1 MAFTPRLTRP
11 EKGNKYYIRK
21 VSGGYSPA
29 IKGKPTD
36 PDCDVLSN
44 CFTGDTRIVTRNG
57 VVSLSEIAGVTV
69 DVLCVDGVY
78 RPAHC
83 SYHGKQPICLLKLGN
98 GSSYK
103 TTFDHNW
110 FVRCKKHDGSYD
122 YKFVFTKNLT
132 RKLHHIPLATNVQTK
147 YVPIDAIRHGFIYG
161 DGTYYNL
168 HKASQALLC
177 GDKRKY
183 MKPYFEDAKFI
194 RSDERDV
201 MYCGPYPIEYKSI
214 PEIKNTSL
222 EYLKGFIIG
231 LLAADGCV
239 DKYGCVS
246 ISTTRKH
253 DAQKIYSICSVLG
266 FRCHLVSETRD
277 TNYMLNSTLYRI
289 IIRKTSLT
297 PDMFINPN
305 HKGRFSELSK
315 PIDFTGKKELIDLLC
330 EADVFCM
337 EEPVT
342 HTFTLAD
349 GVVTGNCVGYA
360 DGRFHE
366 IANRPQMD
374 LFDPIDADLIYD
386 NAIQHG
392 LKASQKPALGAL
404 MCWRDKNG
412 GGHVAIVEEIIDENT
427 VNSSNSGWN
436 SDAFYMSVR
445 KKGKGNWHTNPDR
458 IFLGFILQPNTPDPG
473 PTPFT
478 PYIVKLESGTPI
490 FKIDGAIVTQVSF
503 ITQSTG
509 YTIVDECVTNYLKYG
524 KLKSGAGWVL
534 LTDLRGLERGDKG
547 DEVKWLQWRLIKEG
561 YLPSGQIDGDFGKKT
576 MSALLGY
583 QWDHELE
590 LTAILDNETLKEF
603 MK

>member
-1 MAFTPRLTRP
+1 MAFVPRLTRP
-11 EKGNKYYIRK
+11 EAGNKYYITK
-21 VSGGYSPA
+21 KSGGYSRA

-44 CFTGDTRIVTRNG
+44 C
-57 VVSLSEIAGVTV
+57 
-69 DVLCVDGVY
+69 
-78 RPAHC
+78 
-83 SYHGKQPICLLKLGN
+83 
-98 GSSYK
+98 
-103 TTFDHNW
+103 
-110 FVRCKKHDGSYD
+110 
-122 YKFVFTKNLT
+122 
-132 RKLHHIPLATNVQTK
+132 
-147 YVPIDAIRHGFIYG
+147 
-161 DGTYYNL
+161 
-168 HKASQALLC
+168 
-177 GDKRKY
+177 
-183 MKPYFEDAKFI
+183 
-194 RSDERDV
+194 
-201 MYCGPYPIEYKSI
+201 
-214 PEIKNTSL
+214 
-222 EYLKGFIIG
+222 
-231 LLAADGCV
+231 
-239 DKYGCVS
+239 
-246 ISTTRKH
+246 
-253 DAQKIYSICSVLG
+253 
-266 FRCHLVSETRD
+266 
-277 TNYMLNSTLYRI
+277 
-289 IIRKTSLT
+289 
-297 PDMFINPN
+297 
-305 HKGRFSELSK
+305 
-315 PIDFTGKKELIDLLC
+315 
-330 EADVFCM
+330 
-337 EEPVT
+337 
-342 HTFTLAD
+342 
-349 GVVTGNCVGYA
+349 VGYV

-404 MCWRDKNG
+404 MCWCDKNG

-445 KKGKGNWHTNPDR
+445 KKGSGNWHSNPDR

-509 YTIVDECVTNYLKYG
+509 YTIVDECITNYLKYG